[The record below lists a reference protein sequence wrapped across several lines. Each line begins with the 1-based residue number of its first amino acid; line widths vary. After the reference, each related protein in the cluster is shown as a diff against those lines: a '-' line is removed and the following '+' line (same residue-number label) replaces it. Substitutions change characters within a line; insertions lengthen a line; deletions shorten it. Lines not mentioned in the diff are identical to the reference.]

1 MLIAYREISLIDDSE
16 LKEAFFMMSDER
28 KKKCLRYRFDDD
40 KRRCIAA
47 DMLARSF
54 ISEQTGIQAGEIRFS
69 CRAGGKPFAE
79 NADMFFSVS
88 HSGNYVAAAFSETD
102 EVGADV
108 ECIRPVPASVM
119 RFFCSEEDVSFILG
133 GKALEDC
140 CDKTGK
146 KLTDKDVLE
155 RFFRVWCFKEAYF
168 KCSGEGIGR
177 SSALINYA
185 GFTKKEI
192 FLPDAVIS
200 AVE

>member
-28 KKKCLRYRFDDD
+28 KEKCLRYRFDDD

-47 DMLARSF
+47 DMLVRSF

-119 RFFCSEEDVSFILG
+119 RFFCSENDVSFILG

-140 CDKTGK
+140 CGNSGN
-146 KLTDKDVLE
+146 KLTDEKVLE

-168 KCSGEGIGR
+168 KRTGEGIGR
-177 SSALINYA
+177 SSALISYA
-185 GFTKKEI
+185 DFTKTEI
-192 FLPDAVIS
+192 LLPGAVIS